1 MTTPA
6 ILSLHYLPCIDWF
19 MVFLNQETIIDI
31 HEHYLKQSYR
41 NRCVILSANGPLALT
56 VPVKKKTQKQPMAT
70 LEIEYDFDWQKQ
82 HWESIRSAYNSSP
95 YFLYYQDYFEKMY
108 STKPKCLIE
117 WNMKLIETVLQCIK
131 VECTMH
137 FSTQY
142 LKQENNDFRER
153 IHPKREHIFVHPLY
167 MQVFAEKYP
176 FHNNL
181 SVLDLLFNKGP
192 ESREY
197 LMELTD

>member
-1 MTTPA
+1 
-6 ILSLHYLPCIDWF
+6 